1 LAFVALYSGSK
12 HHEDT
17 VRSLLPHGVPNTLDG
32 SGTRALSS
40 ICWLMHLE
48 DQSPAVKVVDWTFA
62 PCGAVLALH
71 RNWSAPRADS
81 RYLLCERVCDC
92 SCTVLV
98 GDICLLRNSKAQQTQ
113 SARPYA
119 RMRAGCWVMHSS
131 DELDKASGNQDL
143 ASRYESC
150 VIANCCSIA
159 LGISQ
164 HNAEPPPSLN
174 REMERCQNRT
184 SIIR

>member
-1 LAFVALYSGSK
+1 M
-12 HHEDT
+12 
-17 VRSLLPHGVPNTLDG
+17 RPLLPHRVPHALDG
-32 SGTRALSS
+32 SGTRAVSS
-40 ICWLMHLE
+40 ICWRARR
-48 DQSPAVKVVDWTFA
+48 QSVESDCISA
-62 PCGAVLALH
+62 PCGAVLAL
-71 RNWSAPRADS
+71 RRSWSAPRADS
-81 RYLLCERVCDC
+81 RYLLCELVCDC